1 MGKIL
6 FIRGGAVGDFVLTMP
21 AIRLVREALPDNEIE
36 VLGYPSISAL
46 ALAAGIADR
55 TRPLEDARL
64 ALFFVPGATLDP
76 DWCAYFASFD
86 VVVSYLYDPDD
97 HFSNNLQVAGV
108 RTLLRGPFRPGEDRS
123 LGSAAEQLAAPLA
136 QLALFPEALDAPFS
150 YAMGSSRISSRISE
164 SARRSW
170 VLHPGSGSPSKNWP
184 LERWIELLSAISN
197 HDPDISWII
206 TGGEAETDRLAAFL
220 AELRSRGIPHHHPAE
235 ATLPELGALFGQIEG
250 YLGHDTGISHLA
262 ASAGARGLLLYGPTN
277 PMVWA
282 PPSQRMEIIT
292 SSDDTMSGISVEE
305 VWSRVRSNHLPTA

>member
-1 MGKIL
+1 MGRIL

-36 VLGYPSISAL
+36 VLGYPSITAL

-108 RTLLRGPFRPGEDRS
+108 RTLLRGPFRPKEDIA
-123 LGSAAEQLAAPLA
+123 LGSAATQLAAPLS
-136 QLALFPEALDAPFS
+136 QLALFADALDAPFT
-150 YAMGSSRISSRISE
+150 YTCGSVGTNEVLPRT
-164 SARRSW
+164 W

-184 LERWIELLSAISN
+184 MDRWIQLLTAISAQDN
-197 HDPDISWII
+197 SINWII
-206 TGGEAETDRLAAFL
+206 TGGEAETDQLASFL
-220 AELRSRGIPHHHPAE
+220 CELRSRGIPYRHPAG
-235 ATLPELGALFGQIEG
+235 ATLPELGHLFGQIEA

-262 ASAGARGLLLYGPTN
+262 ASAGAHGYILFGPSN
-277 PMVWA
+277 PRIWA
-282 PPSQRMEIIT
+282 PPSLRMGTIIST
-292 SSDDTMSGISVEE
+292 NGSMEGITVED
-305 VWSRVRSNHLPTA
+305 VWSRVSSLNLPTA